1 MSHLRKERVEDQ
13 IKKEVSL
20 IIQRE
25 LKDPRA
31 GFITITAVELSS
43 DLKSARIFY
52 SVLGDDESKDKSEQA
67 LKSASG
73 FIQRQIGIRM
83 RLRYT
88 PQIVFKYD
96 HSIERG
102 ARIEEILKEI
112 KQKEENG
119 KKKDQKHSEVNS
131 RKT

>member
-1 MSHLRKERVEDQ
+1 MQHLRKERVEDQ
-13 IKKEVSL
+13 IKKEVSF

-31 GFITITAVELSS
+31 GFITITAAELSA

-52 SVLGDDESKDKSEQA
+52 SVLGDDESKVKSEQA

-88 PQIVFKYD
+88 PQLVFKYD
-96 HSIERG
+96 YSIERG
-102 ARIEEILKEI
+102 ARIDEILRQI

-119 KKKDQKHSEVNS
+119 KKKN
-131 RKT
+131 

>member
-1 MSHLRKERVEDQ
+1 MQYLRKERVEDQ

-31 GFITITAVELSS
+31 GFITVTAVELSS
-43 DLKSARIFY
+43 DLKSAKIFY
-52 SVLGDDESKDKSEQA
+52 SVLGDEESKDKSEQA

-88 PQIVFKYD
+88 PQVIFKYD

-112 KQKEENG
+112 RLKEENG
-119 KKKDQKHSEVNS
+119 KKKD
-131 RKT
+131 

>member
-1 MSHLRKERVEDQ
+1 MQYLRKERVEDQ
-13 IKKEVSL
+13 IKKEASL

-31 GFITITAVELSS
+31 GFITVTAVELSS
-43 DLKSARIFY
+43 DLKSAKIFY
-52 SVLGDDESKDKSEQA
+52 SVLGDEESKDKSEQA

-88 PQIVFKYD
+88 PQVIFKYD

-112 KQKEENG
+112 RLKEENG
-119 KKKDQKHSEVNS
+119 KKKD
-131 RKT
+131 

>member
-1 MSHLRKERVEDQ
+1 MQYLRKERVEDQ
-13 IKKEVSL
+13 IKKEVSF

-31 GFITITAVELSS
+31 GFITITAAELST

-52 SVLGDDESKDKSEQA
+52 SVLGDDESKVKSEQA

-88 PQIVFKYD
+88 PQLVFKYD

-102 ARIEEILKEI
+102 ARIDEILREI

-119 KKKDQKHSEVNS
+119 KKKD
-131 RKT
+131 

>member
-1 MSHLRKERVEDQ
+1 MQHLRKERVEDQ
-13 IKKEVSL
+13 IKKEVSF

-31 GFITITAVELSS
+31 GFITITAAELSA

-52 SVLGDDESKDKSEQA
+52 SVLGDDESKVKSEQA

-88 PQIVFKYD
+88 PQLVFKYD

-102 ARIEEILKEI
+102 ARIDEILREI

-119 KKKDQKHSEVNS
+119 KKKD
-131 RKT
+131 

>member
-1 MSHLRKERVEDQ
+1 MQHLRKERVEDQ
-13 IKKEVSL
+13 IKKEVSF

-31 GFITITAVELSS
+31 GFITITAAELSA

-52 SVLGDDESKDKSEQA
+52 SVLGDDESKVKSEQA

-73 FIQRQIGIRM
+73 FIQRQVGIRM

-88 PQIVFKYD
+88 PQLVFKYD

-102 ARIEEILKEI
+102 ARIDEILREI
-112 KQKEENG
+112 KQKEENE
-119 KKKDQKHSEVNS
+119 KKKD
-131 RKT
+131 

>member
-1 MSHLRKERVEDQ
+1 MQHLRKERVEDQ
-13 IKKEVSL
+13 IKKEVSF

-31 GFITITAVELSS
+31 GFITITAAELST

-52 SVLGDDESKDKSEQA
+52 SVLGDDESKVKSEQA

-88 PQIVFKYD
+88 PQLVFKYD

-102 ARIEEILKEI
+102 ARIDEILREI

-119 KKKDQKHSEVNS
+119 KKKD
-131 RKT
+131 

>member
-1 MSHLRKERVEDQ
+1 MQNLRKERVEDQ
-13 IKKEVSL
+13 IRKEVSY

-31 GFITITAVELSS
+31 GFITITAAELSA

-52 SVLGDDESKDKSEQA
+52 SVLGDDESKVKSEQA

-88 PQIVFKYD
+88 PQLVFKYD

-102 ARIEEILKEI
+102 ARIDEILREI

-119 KKKDQKHSEVNS
+119 KKKA
-131 RKT
+131 